1 MVFVQYTFKNDEHPV
16 TALSAHGNSSKAKNP
31 YRRILQST
39 RSKLKA
45 SIHAKGTPKSL
56 MDQMYISLGDV
67 FQARSVGVL
76 PRGPQDLYNAR
87 RQERLSEYTTRND
100 KNGSVAQLD
109 GLWVLLERAK
119 REESAVGGDFT
130 FIRDCVIHPEF
141 SVVLADDRQF
151 KDLEHFTTNPI
162 EFCPLQADPT
172 FSIFDENLSL
182 TVTTYRNL
190 KLVNKKTGK
199 PPVFIGP
206 LFIHQRKN
214 WQTYSR
220 FGNCLVTE
228 YPSLAAVLAIGT
240 DGEKALSNGL
250 KRHFR
255 FATLLLCFIH
265 QKKNIETELLARG
278 VKGADK
284 QKVMD
289 AIFGRQDGEVM
300 FTGLVDCE
308 SDEEF
313 DSKLT
318 ALKVT
323 WDQLEGQTVKLKLSF
338 FEWFQKHKV
347 SMDTMWLL
355 KLMV

>member
-1 MVFVQYTFKNDEHPV
+1 MVFVQEYTFKNDEHPV

-172 FSIFDENLSL
+172 FSIFNENLSL

-190 KLVNKKTGK
+190 KLVNKKN
-199 PPVFIGP
+199 
-206 LFIHQRKN
+206 RKTTCVHRASVYTSTQKLADVLKV
-214 WQTYSR
+214 WKLSR
-220 FGNCLVTE
+220 NRISFSCSSSCYWYRWRKSDKQWSEETLSFC
-228 YPSLAAVLAIGT
+228 YPSSLFHSSE
-240 DGEKALSNGL
+240 EKYRDRIAS
-250 KRHFR
+250 
-255 FATLLLCFIH
+255 
-265 QKKNIETELLARG
+265 
-278 VKGADK
+278 KG
-284 QKVMD
+284 
-289 AIFGRQDGEVM
+289 
-300 FTGLVDCE
+300 CE
-308 SDEEF
+308 GSR
-313 DSKLT
+313 
-318 ALKVT
+318 
-323 WDQLEGQTVKLKLSF
+323 
-338 FEWFQKHKV
+338 
-347 SMDTMWLL
+347 
-355 KLMV
+355 